1 MKHVNKLTAIF
12 VMTISL
18 LSSCCVDSTLPDA
31 TKECSEYYVIASE
44 PEFSSEYDRQ
54 ISLFT
59 KTVRNAI
66 ANNESF
72 RGLIKKQSSLMLTGD
87 FDVLMNT
94 ISDTQVEV
102 SDENILTKGASSSMT
117 VNDLLCSYLPEDV
130 KTKSTGNNIIE
141 DLQSQY
147 PDLQISVPVHADE
160 WNPDTYTPV
169 VAFRPEDYQD
179 STVTVIPGYDAEG
192 NFVWVDAVNVPDKPV
207 IVVGESER
215 ALNEIIVFPG
225 DSVTIIDKP
234 LKPMQ
239 PSNQPP
245 KAPTN
250 LTFNVTSN
258 SIILS
263 WRQDSPAEGYS
274 IFRKESGENEFS
286 YIGDSEG
293 YQNKT
298 YEDKYLKS
306 NATYAYY
313 VVAYNY
319 TFVDFNGMK
328 RRLRQTSEMSNLV
341 IVKAPDVLGP
351 LSYFEAVT
359 SGEQVELRWNND
371 GHIDNDVIIEYK
383 VPGMGVTEYYNLLE
397 TTGAYNNYI
406 YNSPFK
412 GTQVDY
418 RAYRSNGI
426 GASDAVYD
434 YIYPPYRN
442 AADYALVY
450 VKSISYTDNRAERWP
465 AGKPE
470 FFLKIVGTDG
480 NGNTVELQDEI
491 EFLFSSLSDKRDK
504 IEYFENRLVH
514 TWDPINVA
522 NWYSAITFYLEEW
535 DAAQNVKNF
544 TANAHLNYKDTL
556 GLEAGVGAGI
566 TVDFSKAGEKCGRT
580 YTNYFDNP
588 EIELLFPNYGAKI
601 RLSEKP

>member
-1 MKHVNKLTAIF
+1 MKLFNQLTAIF

-18 LSSCCVDSTLPDA
+18 LSSCNVDSTLPDA
-31 TKECSEYYVIASE
+31 TKESSEYYGVASE
-44 PEFSSEYDRQ
+44 PEFSSEYDKQ

-59 KTVRNAI
+59 KAVRNAI

-117 VNDLLCSYLPEDV
+117 VNDLLRSYLPEDV

-141 DLQSQY
+141 DLQSRY
-147 PDLQISVPVHADE
+147 PDLQISVPVHAEE
-160 WNPDTYTPV
+160 WNPATYTPV

-179 STVTVIPGYDAEG
+179 STVKVIPGYDAEG
-192 NFVWVDAVNVPDKPV
+192 NFVWVDAVNVPEKPV

-215 ALNEIIVFPG
+215 AANNIRIPIEENKNQ
-225 DSVTIIDKP
+225 KP
-234 LKPMQ
+234 T
-239 PSNQPP
+239 
-245 KAPTN
+245 APTG
-250 LTFNVTSN
+250 LITFVPAN

-263 WRQDSPAEGYS
+263 WNHSGAADGYA
-274 IFRKESGENEFS
+274 IYRKQSGESKFTK
-286 YIGDSEG
+286 IGVSEG
-293 YQNKT
+293 ADNKT
-298 YEDKYLKS
+298 YEDKYLRS

-313 VVAYNY
+313 VVAYCY
-319 TFVDFNGMK
+319 SDISSGSSFRK
-328 RRLRQTSEMSNLV
+328 LRVESDASNTV
-341 IVKAPDVLGP
+341 VVMAPEVLEP

-426 GASDAVYD
+426 GVSDAVYD

-450 VKSISYTDNRAERWP
+450 VKSISYTDNRVERWP

-480 NGNTVELQDEI
+480 KGNTVELQDEI

-535 DAAQNVKNF
+535 DAAQKIKEF
-544 TANAHLNYKDTL
+544 TANAHINYKDTL

-566 TVDFSKAGEKCGRT
+566 TVDFSEAGEKCGRT